1 MRPASPASQMRI
13 TSIQRL
19 PRTRAYEVRI
29 DHALIFTLSPD
40 VLAPA
45 GLRPGQ
51 EITAEQIQALEGA
64 EARHKAM
71 SAALRLLAYGPRSE
85 KEMRDNL
92 RRRKTPD
99 AVAAETMDRLRSLR
113 LLDDADFAV
122 SYVEAKDRTSPRSR
136 RMLAAELAAKGVPR
150 RTRDASLEA
159 VNEADAAYRAAA
171 KKARALTSLPH
182 ADFQRRLGDY
192 LLRRG
197 FGYEVARAT
206 VRHHWEEL
214 HAARGAPDAGPS
226 D

>member
-1 MRPASPASQMRI
+1 MRI

-19 PRTRAYEVRI
+19 PRKRAYEVRV
-29 DHALIFTLSPD
+29 DHALVLTLSPD
-40 VLAPA
+40 VLAPV

-51 EITAEQIQALEGA
+51 EISAEQVEALEGA

-71 SAALRLLAYGPRSE
+71 STALRLLAYGPRSE

-92 RRRKTPD
+92 HRRKTPD
-99 AVAAETMDRLRSLR
+99 SVAAETMDRLRSLR

-150 RTRDASLEA
+150 VVRDASLEA

-171 KKARALTSLPH
+171 KKARALTSLPY
-182 ADFQRRLGDY
+182 ADFQRRLGDH
-192 LLRRG
+192 LLHRG
-197 FGYEVARAT
+197 FGYEVARAA
-206 VRHHWEEL
+206 VRRHWEEL
-214 HAARGAPDAGPS
+214 HTTNGTPHAEPCN
-226 D
+226 